1 MKMMISGSRTIN
13 DYQLLEEA
21 IAESAWE
28 PTEIIAGGSS
38 GVDKLAEQYAEQRGL
53 QFTLYRPNWAL
64 HKRGAGHRRNEDM
77 VNACDV
83 LVALWDGESRGTKHA
98 IEFAQK
104 KGKRTYVRTVELKKQ
119 QCSNLRETG

>member
-13 DYQLLEEA
+13 DYQLLEAA

-38 GVDKLAEQYAEQRGL
+38 GVDKLAEQYAAHHGL
-53 QFTLYRPNWAL
+53 PIIVLRPNWAL

-83 LVALWDGESRGTKHA
+83 VVALWDAKSHGTAHA
-98 IEFAQK
+98 IEYARG
-104 KGKRTYVRTVELKKQ
+104 KGKPVYVMTVAQ
-119 QCSNLRETG
+119 N